1 MTNIRLVEV
10 TEKNLRN
17 ILGLKVGKD
26 QQNFVAPNA
35 VSISQAYFE
44 KAAWFRAIEA
54 QGAFVGFVMLFDPS
68 LSDKTMTPKERE
80 EMYLWRFMMD
90 EGAQGKGY
98 GAAALDLIFDHAR
111 QRPGFKRMLASF
123 VEAPGGPEN
132 FYIKYGF
139 TKTGNMPDGEVE
151 IIMDL

>member
-1 MTNIRLVEV
+1 MTEVKLTEV
-10 TEKNLRN
+10 TEKNLRGVLN
-17 ILGLKVGKD
+17 LKVGMD
-26 QQNFVAPNA
+26 QENFVAPNA

-54 QGAFVGFVMLFDPS
+54 EDTFVGFVMLFDPS

-98 GAAALDLIFDHAR
+98 GAVALDLIFEHAR
-111 QRPGFKRMLASF
+111 QRPGLKRILASF
-123 VEAPGGPEN
+123 VDALGGPGE

-139 TKTGNMPDGEVE
+139 TKTGNVPDGEVE

>member
-1 MTNIRLVEV
+1 MREV
-10 TEKNLRN
+10 KLTEITEKNLRAVLN
-17 ILGLKVGKD
+17 LKVTKN
-26 QQNFVAPNA
+26 QENFVAPNA

-44 KAAWFRAIEA
+44 KAAWFRAVEA
-54 QGAFVGFVMLFDPS
+54 GDTFVGFVMLFDPS
-68 LSDKTMTPKERE
+68 LSDKDMTPKERE

-98 GAAALDLIFDHAR
+98 GAAALDLIFEHAR
-111 QRPGFKRMLASF
+111 GRPGFKRMLASF
-123 VEAPGGPEN
+123 VDAPGGPED

-139 TKTGNMPDGEVE
+139 AKTGNMPDGEVE

>member
-1 MTNIRLVEV
+1 MTEV
-10 TEKNLRN
+10 KLTEITEKNLKGVLN
-17 ILGLKVGKD
+17 LKVGKD
-26 QQNFVAPNA
+26 QENFVAPNS

-44 KAAWFRAIEA
+44 KAAWFRALEA
-54 QGAFVGFVMLFDPS
+54 EDTFVGFVMLFDPS
-68 LSDKTMTPKERE
+68 LSAKEMKPRERE

-98 GAAALDLIFDHAR
+98 GAAALDLIFEHAR
-111 QRPGFKRMLASF
+111 GRPGFKRMLASF